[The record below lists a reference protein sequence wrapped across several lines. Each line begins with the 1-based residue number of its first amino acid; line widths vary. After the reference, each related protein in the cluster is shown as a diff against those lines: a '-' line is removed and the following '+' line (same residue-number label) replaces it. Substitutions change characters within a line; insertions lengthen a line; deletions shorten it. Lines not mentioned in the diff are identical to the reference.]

1 MSHLP
6 TERLAALADEQP
18 TAEELAHLATC
29 AGCARERAAYR
40 SLLAMAEVEQTRI
53 GVPITSWESLRGSL
67 VEEGAIVREPLR
79 LAGGG
84 PARRH
89 VARRFV
95 QIAAGL
101 VLMVG
106 GVVAGR
112 VSAGASVLPTIGA
125 DSTAHVATTSS
136 DVSGAAATPA
146 SFASREEALAAR
158 DEAELKYQSASAF
171 LAMLDSSSYAPTSPA
186 AIRTRLAALDRV
198 DQTMREALY
207 NAPGDPVINS
217 YYLTTLGER
226 EATLRQL
233 STTLPEAVR
242 LNSF

>member
-1 MSHLP
+1 M
-6 TERLAALADEQP
+6 
-18 TAEELAHLATC
+18 AE
-29 AGCARERAAYR
+29 
-40 SLLAMAEVEQTRI
+40 LLA
-53 GVPITSWESLRGSL
+53 
-67 VEEGAIVREPLR
+67 
-79 LAGGG
+79 
-84 PARRH
+84 RR
-89 VARRFV
+89 V
-95 QIAAGL
+95 
-101 VLMVG
+101 
-106 GVVAGR
+106 
-112 VSAGASVLPTIGA
+112 
-125 DSTAHVATTSS
+125 
-136 DVSGAAATPA
+136 
-146 SFASREEALAAR
+146 AAR